1 MPGGAASRPV
11 VLESP
16 VAVGAGIAVV
26 GAVVI
31 AVGFWL
37 RRRMMLFAGTP
48 TSKVRSMAMGE
59 VELKGVAEP
68 DPPPDGRLLTAPFT
82 GRDCFYFEV
91 HVEER
96 VTTTD
101 SEGRTRRRWVTRHRE
116 DARVPFMLRDE
127 TAAALVDPDG
137 AKVDVPADFRE
148 RSRMGKDPPPE
159 VVDYLRGQGV
169 SFEGLLGINKDMRYT
184 ERSLLPGER
193 LYVFGWAGDNP
204 RVEEATAV
212 RGVED
217 VMVQKGDGPFVITD
231 RSEEQLVGRLR
242 WGSWAAIVVGGL
254 LVVAGVAVAVGPF
267 GGNA

>member
-1 MPGGAASRPV
+1 M

-16 VAVGAGIAVV
+16 VAVGAGLAVV

-59 VELKGVAEP
+59 VEVKGVAEA
-68 DPPPDGRLLTAPFT
+68 DPHPDGRLLTAPFT
-82 GRDCFYFEV
+82 GRECIYYEV

-101 SEGRTRRRWVTRHRE
+101 SEGRTRTRWVTRHRD
-116 DARVPFMLRDE
+116 DARVPFMLRDD
-127 TAAALVDPDG
+127 TAAVLVDPDG
-137 AKVDVPADFRE
+137 GKVDVPTSFRT
-148 RSRMGKDPPPE
+148 RSRMGKDPPDE

-169 SFEGLLGINKDMRYT
+169 GFEGLFGINKDMRYT
-184 ERSLLPGER
+184 EQSLPPGER

-212 RGVED
+212 SGVED
-217 VMVQKGDGPFVITD
+217 VMVQKGDGPFVISTK
-231 RSEEQLVGRLR
+231 SEEQLVRRLK
-242 WGSWAAIVVGGL
+242 WGSWGAIVAGAMF
-254 LVVAGVAVAVGPF
+254 VVAGVVVAIGVVG
-267 GGNA
+267 